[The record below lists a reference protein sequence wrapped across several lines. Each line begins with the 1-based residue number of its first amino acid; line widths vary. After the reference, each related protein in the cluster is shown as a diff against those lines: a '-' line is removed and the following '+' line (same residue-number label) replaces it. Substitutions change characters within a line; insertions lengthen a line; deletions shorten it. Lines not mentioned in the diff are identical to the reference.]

1 MSILEILVLVVAV
14 FLFLISVTWTIYQ
27 KGDVEYRKFKQ
38 SLNFEEVDND

>member
-14 FLFLISVTWTIYQ
+14 FLFLISATWTIYQ
-27 KGDVEYRKFKQ
+27 KGDKEYRKFKQ